1 MEAQRHA
8 ETMEALREQG
18 QEDQVADSV
27 AFERAKRRMAVIL
40 NNPPSSVLERLLA
53 DPEYNPGPVIARPTL
68 PEFLRDPR
76 RVFPLAVAC
85 FRHFPSP
92 RRPRPAAS
100 EGWDVP
106 DRKAFPSWIW
116 LRRDV
121 AAPYYPPGE
130 KRPPGHRKLACFP
143 TAVFA
148 RRRSTKKWDASMARF
163 KSEAWAYCED
173 PATPICPMCGVGLAG
188 LPAKHVDHIIP
199 LSRYGLGYGT
209 DLFSGD
215 WEADIPANLQ
225 WLCARCNLRKG
236 VRFVASD
243 VKTRRQYVV

>member
-1 MEAQRHA
+1 M
-8 ETMEALREQG
+8 
-18 QEDQVADSV
+18 ADSE
-27 AFERAKRRMAVIL
+27 AFKRAKRRIAVIL
-40 NNPPSSVLERLLA
+40 NNPPSSVLERLVA
-53 DPEYNPGPVIARPTL
+53 DPEYDPGAGDAWSIA
-68 PEFLRDPR
+68 PEFLWR
-76 RVFPLAVAC
+76 RKGVFPSAVAC
-85 FRHFPSP
+85 FQHFPSP

-121 AAPYYPPGE
+121 AAPYHPPGE
-130 KRPPGHRKLACFP
+130 KRPPRQRELACFP

-148 RRRSTKKWDASMARF
+148 RRLSTQKWEASMARF

-173 PATPICPMCGVGLAG
+173 SATPICPMCGVGLAG

-199 LSRYGLGYGT
+199 LARYGLGYGT
-209 DLFSGD
+209 DLFSGNWD
-215 WEADIPANLQ
+215 ADIPANLQ
-225 WLCARCNLRKG
+225 WLCAPCNLRKG